1 MPYLFRYIYPYLFFI
16 LFANTTFLQAQ
27 NPKILSEAAEISIL
41 TCSPAEDLY
50 SAFGHS
56 AIRVR
61 DTLQRIDFVYNYG
74 TFNFNMPNFYL
85 NFLKGNLEY
94 QMSKNR
100 FVHFQRN
107 YVEDNRSIF
116 EQVLELTEAEKLHI
130 YHLLEKNY
138 YPKENRLYMYDFFFN
153 NCSTK
158 LRDIVDDALKN
169 KLNYNTKDDDSN
181 LTFRQLLK
189 PYIKERVWA
198 DWGIN
203 LILGLP
209 TDRKAKHSEYTF
221 LPEEL
226 MKAFDMASVTNNGE
240 HQTLV
245 KHFNTIFQAKIATKS
260 TVSAAKNFLVSPAL
274 LLSILF
280 VLITAFSFFQYGM
293 GQHAFWLDFLLFF
306 TAGLV
311 GVLLLT
317 MWLFTNHQPTYQN
330 FNLLWAFP
338 PHFFMSFLLL
348 RKNKPYFLKLYF
360 WLGAI
365 VMAMLIFLNALLP
378 QSYHIASVLIMAILV
393 IRAWLISRVA

>member
-1 MPYLFRYIYPYLFFI
+1 MPYLFRYIFLYLFF
-16 LFANTTFLQAQ
+16 LFFANTFFIQAQ
-27 NPKILSEAAEISIL
+27 NPKNLSEAAEISIL
-41 TCSPAEDLY
+41 TCSPDEDLY
-50 SAFGHS
+50 AAFGHS

-100 FVHFQRN
+100 FVHFKRN
-107 YVEDNRSIF
+107 YVNDNRSIF
-116 EQVLELTEAEKLHI
+116 EQVLELTESEKLHI
-130 YHLLEKNY
+130 YHFLENNY
-138 YPKENRLYMYDFFFN
+138 FPKENRIYMYDFFFN

-158 LRDIVDDALKN
+158 LRDIVEDALKD
-169 KLNYNTKDDDSN
+169 KLNYNTKDTDSN

-189 PYIKERVWA
+189 PYIKDRVWA

-209 TDRKAKHSEYTF
+209 TDQKATHNEYTF

-226 MKAFDMASVTNNGE
+226 MKAFDKASVTNNGKV
-240 HQTLV
+240 QTLV
-245 KHFNTIFQAKIATKS
+245 KHFNTIFQAKTAEKTTISKAQ
-260 TVSAAKNFLVSPAL
+260 NFLLSPTL

-280 VLITAFSFFQYGM
+280 VFITAFSFFQYGM

-306 TAGLV
+306 TAGLA
-311 GVLLLT
+311 GVFLLA

-330 FNLLWAFP
+330 FNMLWAFP
-338 PHFFMSFLLL
+338 PHIFMSFLLL

-393 IRAWLISRVA
+393 IRAWLISKVA